1 MNFGKPLRN
10 LKKKEPPMNK
20 DIQNTTKKTISTVIG
35 IFLGLSICLIVTCGG
50 CMVCGGMANM
60 TEETAK

>member
-1 MNFGKPLRN
+1 
-10 LKKKEPPMNK
+10 MNK